1 MEPLKHRTAL
11 SSFSL
16 PSMSVLAPGILITMS
31 LNTAR
36 IVILSSVVLL
46 LNENDRFYE
55 FSPIGFL
62 GVFAMIGVNLCN

>member
-1 MEPLKHRTAL
+1 
-11 SSFSL
+11 
-16 PSMSVLAPGILITMS
+16 MS